1 MGAGGCWLGWRG
13 SLELLR
19 FVAENVARIADV
31 LMSMS
36 IVTRSGGKTVICS
49 YRCTANIT

>member
-1 MGAGGCWLGWRG
+1 MGAGGYWLGWRG

-19 FVAENVARIADV
+19 FVAGNVARIAGV

-36 IVTRSGGKTVICS
+36 IVARSAGKQLLV
-49 YRCTANIT
+49 RMGALQR